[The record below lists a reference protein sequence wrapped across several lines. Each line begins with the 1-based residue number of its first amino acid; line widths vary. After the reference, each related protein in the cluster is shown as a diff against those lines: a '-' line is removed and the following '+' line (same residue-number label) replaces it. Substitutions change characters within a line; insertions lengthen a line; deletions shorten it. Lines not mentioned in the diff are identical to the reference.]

1 LIRAE
6 WSQGPTLPLVRRYVR
21 PMSIPQSWS
30 AEAFNQAPESE
41 NRIHSDEVAKEYGFR
56 GALVPGVTVSAY
68 LSHPAIGAW
77 GKAWLERGRARVV
90 VHSPVY
96 DRETFR
102 VDVSN
107 ASSSAYDAELFDQ
120 TGARCAT
127 AQVGLPDPDAV
138 PAPPKIC
145 HDAILDRDF
154 DRPKASRDVM
164 ERLRI
169 EGLSAMRARWN
180 DEAPITRYTRNP
192 DRMPDCFSK
201 LGFAN
206 PAFVLGL
213 TNWALAGNVRM
224 SPWLHLQTDS
234 QNYRS
239 IAANTELVAESAIV
253 ELFEKKGHEFI
264 DVDMNIFDR
273 ADDAAV
279 ASVRLRAIYR
289 LRPPRGT

>member
-1 LIRAE
+1 M
-6 WSQGPTLPLVRRYVR
+6 T
-21 PMSIPQSWS
+21 SIPQSWS

-41 NRIHSDEVAKEYGFR
+41 NRIHSDEVAQEYGFR

-68 LSHPAIGAW
+68 LIHPAVVAW
-77 GKAWLERGRARVV
+77 GDAWLERGRARVV

-107 ASSSAYDAELFDQ
+107 ASPSAYGAELVDQ

-127 AQVGLPDPDAV
+127 AQVELPDAGAV
-138 PAPPKIC
+138 PVPPEMR
-145 HDAILDRDF
+145 HDAIQERGF
-154 DRPKASRDVM
+154 ARPTASREVM
-164 ERLRI
+164 EQRRR

-180 DEAPITRYTRNP
+180 DAAEITRYLRDP
-192 DRMPDCFSK
+192 DRMPDAFSK
-201 LGFAN
+201 RGFAN

-234 QNYRS
+234 QNYRP
-239 IAANTELVAESAIV
+239 IAADTELVVESTIAD
-253 ELFEKKGHEFI
+253 LFEKKGHEFI
-264 DVDMNIFDR
+264 DVDMSIFDR
-273 ADDAAV
+273 ADEAAV
-279 ASVRLRAIYR
+279 ASVRLRAIYK

>member
-1 LIRAE
+1 
-6 WSQGPTLPLVRRYVR
+6 
-21 PMSIPQSWS
+21 MSIPQSWS

-41 NRIHSDEVAKEYGFR
+41 NRIHSDEVAQEYGFR

-68 LSHPAIGAW
+68 LIHPAVVAW
-77 GKAWLERGRARVV
+77 GDDWLERGRARVV

-107 ASSSAYDAELFDQ
+107 ASASAYGSELIDQ

-127 AQVGLPDPDAV
+127 AQVELPDAGAL
-138 PAPPKIC
+138 PAPPKLR
-145 HDAILDRDF
+145 HDPILDRDF
-154 DRPKASRDVM
+154 DRPKASREVM
-164 ERLRI
+164 EQRRS

-180 DEAPITRYTRNP
+180 EAAEITRYLRNP
-192 DRMPDCFSK
+192 NRMPDCFSK
-201 LGFAN
+201 LGLAN

-239 IAANTELVAESAIV
+239 IAADTELLVESTIAD
-253 ELFEKKGHEFI
+253 LFEKKGHEFI

-273 ADDAAV
+273 ADEAAV
-279 ASVRLRAIYR
+279 ASVRLRAIYK

>member
-1 LIRAE
+1 
-6 WSQGPTLPLVRRYVR
+6 
-21 PMSIPQSWS
+21 MSIPQSWS

-68 LSHPAIGAW
+68 LIHPAIAAW
-77 GKAWLERGRARVV
+77 GEAWLERGRARVV

-102 VDVSN
+102 VDVSD
-107 ASSSAYDAELFDQ
+107 ASPSAYDAALIDQ

-127 AQVGLPDPDAV
+127 AQVELADPEAV
-138 PAPPKIC
+138 PAPPKIRN
-145 HDAILDRDF
+145 DAILDRDF
-154 DRPKASRDVM
+154 DRPKASREVM

-180 DEAPITRYTRNP
+180 DEAPITRYLRNP
-192 DRMPDCFSK
+192 DRMPGCFSK
-201 LGFAN
+201 RNFAN

-213 TNWALAGNVRM
+213 TNWALAGNVRT

-239 IAANTELVAESAIV
+239 IAANTELVVESAIV
-253 ELFEKKGHEFI
+253 DLFEKKGHEFI

-273 ADDAAV
+273 ADDVAV
-279 ASVRLRAIYR
+279 TSVRLRAIYK
-289 LRPPRGT
+289 LRPPRGN

>member
-1 LIRAE
+1 
-6 WSQGPTLPLVRRYVR
+6 
-21 PMSIPQSWS
+21 MSIPQSWS

-41 NRIHSDEVAKEYGFR
+41 NRIHSDEVAREYGFR

-68 LSHPAIGAW
+68 LIHPAVAAW
-77 GKAWLERGRARVV
+77 GEVWLERGRARVV

-96 DRETFR
+96 DHETFR

-107 ASSSAYDAELFDQ
+107 ASSSAYDAELFDE
-120 TGARCAT
+120 TGTRCAT
-127 AQVGLPDPDAV
+127 AQVELPDRDAV
-138 PAPPKIC
+138 SAPPKIR
-145 HDAILDRDF
+145 HDAVLGRDF
-154 DRPKASRDVM
+154 DRPKASREVM
-164 ERLRI
+164 ERRRR

-180 DEAPITRYTRNP
+180 DEAPITRYLRDP
-192 DRMPDCFSK
+192 DGMPNCFSK

-213 TNWALAGNVRM
+213 TNWALAANVRM

-234 QNYRS
+234 QNYRP
-239 IAANTELVAESAIV
+239 IAANTELVVESVISD
-253 ELFEKKGHEFI
+253 LFEKKGHEFI

-273 ADDAAV
+273 ADDTSV
-279 ASVRLRAIYR
+279 ASVRLRAIYK

>member
-1 LIRAE
+1 
-6 WSQGPTLPLVRRYVR
+6 
-21 PMSIPQSWS
+21 MSIPQSWS

-41 NRIHSDEVAKEYGFR
+41 NRIHSDEVAQEYGFR

-68 LSHPAIGAW
+68 LIHPAVVAW
-77 GKAWLERGRARVV
+77 GDDWLERGRARVV

-96 DRETFR
+96 DCETFR

-107 ASSSAYDAELFDQ
+107 ASPSAYGAELFDQ

-127 AQVGLPDPDAV
+127 AQVELPDAGAV
-138 PAPPKIC
+138 PAPPKLR
-145 HDAILDRDF
+145 HDAILGRDF
-154 DRPKASRDVM
+154 DRPKASREVM
-164 ERLRI
+164 EQRRR

-180 DEAPITRYTRNP
+180 EAAEITSYLRNP

-234 QNYRS
+234 QNYRP
-239 IAANTELVAESAIV
+239 IAADTELVVESTVAD
-253 ELFEKKGHEFI
+253 LFEKKGHEFI
-264 DVDMNIFDR
+264 DVDMSIFDL
-273 ADDAAV
+273 ADEAAV
-279 ASVRLRAIYR
+279 ASVRLRAIYK
-289 LRPPRGT
+289 LRPPRGA

>member
-1 LIRAE
+1 
-6 WSQGPTLPLVRRYVR
+6 
-21 PMSIPQSWS
+21 MSIPESWS

-41 NRIHSDEVAKEYGFR
+41 NRIHSDEVAQAYGFR

-68 LSHPAIGAW
+68 LIHPAVVAW
-77 GKAWLERGRARVV
+77 GEAWLERGRARVV

-96 DRETFR
+96 DHETFR
-102 VDVSN
+102 VEVSGAG
-107 ASSSAYDAELFDQ
+107 ASMYDAALFDQ

-127 AQVGLPDPDAV
+127 AHVELPDPDAV
-138 PAPPKIC
+138 PAPPKMRR
-145 HDAILDRDF
+145 DAILGRDF
-154 DRPKASRDVM
+154 DRPKASREVM
-164 ERLRI
+164 ERRRS

-180 DEAPITRYTRNP
+180 DEAPITSYLRDP
-192 DRMPDCFSK
+192 DRMPDCFSN

-234 QNYRS
+234 QNFRP
-239 IAANTELVAESAIV
+239 IAADTELVVESAIAD
-253 ELFEKKGHEFI
+253 LFDKKGHEFI
-264 DVDMNIFDR
+264 DVEMNIFDR
-273 ADDAAV
+273 ADEAAV
-279 ASVRLRAIYR
+279 ASVRLRAIYK

>member
-1 LIRAE
+1 
-6 WSQGPTLPLVRRYVR
+6 
-21 PMSIPQSWS
+21 MSIPQSWS

-41 NRIHSDEVAKEYGFR
+41 NRIHSDEVAQEYGFR

-68 LSHPAIGAW
+68 LIHPAIAAW
-77 GKAWLERGRARVV
+77 GDAWLERGRARVV
-90 VHSPVY
+90 VQSPVY

-102 VDVSN
+102 VDVSD
-107 ASSSAYDAELFDQ
+107 ASPSAYDAVLFDQ
-120 TGARCAT
+120 GEARCAT

-138 PAPPKIC
+138 PAPPKIL

-154 DRPKASRDVM
+154 DRPKASRGGM
-164 ERLRI
+164 GRLRI

-180 DEAPITRYTRNP
+180 DNAPITRYLRNA
-192 DRMPDCFSK
+192 DRMPHCFSK

-239 IAANTELVAESAIV
+239 IAANTELVVESAIV

-279 ASVRLRAIYR
+279 ASVRLRAIYK

>member
-1 LIRAE
+1 
-6 WSQGPTLPLVRRYVR
+6 
-21 PMSIPQSWS
+21 MSIPQSWS

-41 NRIHSDEVAKEYGFR
+41 NRIHSDEVAQEYGFR

-68 LSHPAIGAW
+68 LIHPAVVAW
-77 GKAWLERGRARVV
+77 GEAWLERGRARVV

-102 VDVSN
+102 VEVSN
-107 ASSSAYDAELFDQ
+107 ASPSAYDADLSDG

-127 AQVGLPDPDAV
+127 AQVELPGVDAV
-138 PAPPKIC
+138 PAPPKMR
-145 HDAILDRDF
+145 HDAILGRDF
-154 DRPKASRDVM
+154 ERPEASREVM
-164 ERLRI
+164 ERRRR

-180 DEAPITRYTRNP
+180 DEAPITRYLRDP
-192 DRMPDCFSK
+192 DGMPNCFSK
-201 LGFAN
+201 QGFAN

-234 QNYRS
+234 QNYRP
-239 IAANTELVAESAIV
+239 IAANTELVVESVISD
-253 ELFEKKGHEFI
+253 LFEKKGHEFI

-273 ADDAAV
+273 ADDTAV
-279 ASVRLRAIYR
+279 ASVRLRAIYK
-289 LRPPRGT
+289 LRQPRGT

>member
-1 LIRAE
+1 
-6 WSQGPTLPLVRRYVR
+6 
-21 PMSIPQSWS
+21 MSIPQSWS

-41 NRIHSDEVAKEYGFR
+41 NRIHSDEVAQEYGFR

-68 LSHPAIGAW
+68 LIHPAVVAW
-77 GKAWLERGRARVV
+77 GEDWLERGRARVV

-96 DRETFR
+96 DREIFR
-102 VDVSN
+102 VDVMN
-107 ASSSAYDAELFDQ
+107 ASPSAYGAELIDQ

-127 AQVGLPDPDAV
+127 AQVELPDAGAV
-138 PAPPKIC
+138 PAPPKLR
-145 HDAILDRDF
+145 HDAILGRDF
-154 DRPKASRDVM
+154 DRPKASRKVM
-164 ERLRI
+164 EQRRR

-180 DEAPITRYTRNP
+180 EAAEITRYLRNP

-234 QNYRS
+234 QNYRP
-239 IAANTELVAESAIV
+239 IAADTELVVESTIAD
-253 ELFEKKGHEFI
+253 LFEKKGHEFI
-264 DVDMNIFDR
+264 DVEMNIFDR
-273 ADDAAV
+273 ADEAAV

-289 LRPPRGT
+289 LRPPRGA